1 MDEATMAKVQQFAE
15 RALAEAA
22 ASAGLALARLGDRL
36 GLWQAMVGAGPLT
49 PAELAERTG
58 TAERYLREWLA
69 CQAAGGY
76 VTYDPA
82 TQSFTLPEEVAAVLA
97 VEDSPAYGAYMLS
110 LLGALWKDEE
120 ALAEAFRSG
129 AGIGWQQH
137 HPDLY
142 GESAECGA
150 RQLYRDQLLPSWIP
164 ALDGVAAQLQQG
176 ARVADVGCGS
186 GVATMLL
193 ARAYPRSSFWGFD
206 IHDVAIARARKAAA
220 QAGVSDRVSF
230 EVASAT
236 AFPGRYDLVCF
247 LDALHD
253 LGDPV
258 GALAQVRRALTDG
271 GTVLVVEPR
280 APDRLEENLTP
291 LGRLFY
297 AFSTGWCVPSGLSE
311 PPGLGLGNQ
320 AGPTRLRGL
329 LAEAG
334 FGHVRLAVEAPFNLV
349 FEVRP

>member
-1 MDEATMAKVQQFAE
+1 MDEATMTRVQQFAE
-15 RALAEAA
+15 RALGEAA
-22 ASAGLALARLGDRL
+22 ATAGLALARVGDRL
-36 GLWQAMVGAGPLT
+36 GLWQAMAGAGPLT

-82 TQSFTLPEEVAAVLA
+82 TGTFTLPEEVAAVLA
-97 VEDSPAYGAYMLS
+97 IQDSPAYGAYLLS

-120 ALAEAFRSG
+120 ALAEAFRTG
-129 AGIGWQQH
+129 AGIAWYQH

-142 GESAECGA
+142 GEGAERGA
-150 RQLYRDQLLPSWIP
+150 RQLYGGQLMASWIP
-164 ALDGVAAQLQQG
+164 ALDGVAARLEEG

-186 GVATMLL
+186 GVATILM
-193 ARAYPRSSFWGFD
+193 AQAYPRSTFAGFD
-206 IHDVAIARARKAAA
+206 THEVAVARARKAAA
-220 QAGVSDRVSF
+220 KAGVSNRVSF
-230 EVASAT
+230 EVAPAA
-236 AFPGRYDLVCF
+236 AFAGRYELVCF

-258 GALAQVRRALTDG
+258 GALVHARRALTEG
-271 GTVLVVEPR
+271 GTVLVAEPR
-280 APDRLEENLTP
+280 APDRLEDNLTP

-297 AFSTGWCVPSGLSE
+297 AFSTGWCVPSGLVE
-311 PPGLGLGNQ
+311 PPALALGNQ
-320 AGPTRLRGL
+320 VGQVRLREL
-329 LAEAG
+329 VAEAG
-334 FGHVRLAVEAPFNLV
+334 FGHVRLAVDAPFNLV

>member
-15 RALAEAA
+15 RALGEAA
-22 ASAGLALARLGDRL
+22 ATAGLALARVGDRL
-36 GLWQAMVGAGPLT
+36 GLWQAMAGAGPLT

-69 CQAAGGY
+69 CQAAAGY

-82 TQSFTLPEEVAAVLA
+82 TQTFTLPEEVAAVLA
-97 VEDSPAYGAYMLS
+97 VEDSPAYGAH
-110 LLGALWKDEE
+110 LLPLLAVLWKDEE

-129 AGIGWQQH
+129 AGIGWHQH

-142 GESAECGA
+142 GENAERGA
-150 RQLYRDQLLPSWIP
+150 RQLYGSQLVASWIP
-164 ALDGVAAQLQQG
+164 ALDGVAARLEEG

-186 GVATMLL
+186 GVATILL
-193 ARAYPRSSFWGFD
+193 AQAYPRSTFWCFD
-206 IHDVAIARARKAAA
+206 THDVAIARARKAAA
-220 QAGVSDRVSF
+220 KAGVSDRVSF
-230 EVASAT
+230 EVASAA

-258 GALAQVRRALTDG
+258 GALVHARRALIDG

-280 APDRLEENLTP
+280 APDRLEDNLTP

-320 AGPTRLRGL
+320 AGPARLRQL

-334 FGHVRLAVEAPFNLV
+334 FGHVRLAVDAPFNLV

>member
-1 MDEATMAKVQQFAE
+1 MDEATMAKVQQVAE

-22 ASAGLALARLGDRL
+22 ATAGLALARVGDRL
-36 GLWQAMVGAGPLT
+36 GLWQAMAGAGALT

-58 TAERYLREWLA
+58 TTERYLREWLA
-69 CQAAGGY
+69 CQAAGGH

-82 TQSFTLPEEVAAVLA
+82 TQSFTLPDEVAAVLA

-164 ALDGVAAQLQQG
+164 ALDGVVARLQHG
-176 ARVADVGCGS
+176 ARVADVGCAS
-186 GVATMLL
+186 GVATILI
-193 ARAYPRSSFWGFD
+193 AQAYPRSSFWGFD
-206 IHDVAIARARKAAA
+206 THDVAIARARKAAA
-220 QAGVSDRVSF
+220 QAGLSDRVAF
-230 EVASAT
+230 EVASAA

-258 GALAQVRRALTDG
+258 GALAHARRALTHG

-291 LGRLFY
+291 LARLFY

-320 AGPTRLRGL
+320 AGPARLREL

>member
-1 MDEATMAKVQQFAE
+1 MDAATVAKVQQFAE

-22 ASAGLALARLGDRL
+22 ATAGLALARLGDRL
-36 GLWQAMVGAGPLT
+36 GLWQAMAGAGPLT
-49 PAELAERTG
+49 AAELAERTG
-58 TAERYLREWLA
+58 TAERYVREWLA

-82 TQSFTLPEEVAAVLA
+82 AGTVTLPEEVAAVLA
-97 VEDSPAYGAYMLS
+97 IEDSPVYGAYMLP
-110 LLGALWKDEE
+110 LLAVLWKDEA

-129 AGIGWQQH
+129 AGIGWDQH

-142 GESAECGA
+142 GESAERGA

-164 ALDGVAAQLQQG
+164 ALDGVAARLEQG
-176 ARVADVGCGS
+176 APVADVGCGS
-186 GVATMLL
+186 GVATILL
-193 ARAYPRSSFWGFD
+193 AQAYPRSTFSGFD
-206 IHDVAIARARKAAA
+206 THDVAIARARKAAA
-220 QAGVSDRVSF
+220 KAGVADRVTF
-230 EVASAT
+230 EVASAIT
-236 AFPGRYDLVCF
+236 FPGRYELVCF

-258 GALAQVRRALTDG
+258 GAAAHARQALTDA

-280 APDRLEENLTP
+280 APDRLEDNLTP

-311 PPGLGLGNQ
+311 PPALGLGNQ
-320 AGPTRLRGL
+320 AGPARLREL

-334 FGHVRLAVEAPFNLV
+334 FDHVRSAVDAPFNLV

>member
-1 MDEATMAKVQQFAE
+1 MDEATMARVQQFAE
-15 RALAEAA
+15 RALGEAA
-22 ASAGLALARLGDRL
+22 ATAGLALARLGDRL
-36 GLWQAMVGAGPLT
+36 GLWQAMAGAGPLT
-49 PAELAERTG
+49 PAALAGRTG
-58 TAERYLREWLA
+58 TTERYVREWLA

-82 TQSFTLPEEVAAVLA
+82 AGTFTLPEEVAAVLA
-97 VEDSPAYGAYMLS
+97 IEDSPAYGAYLLS

-142 GESAECGA
+142 GERAERGA
-150 RQLYRDQLLPSWIP
+150 RQLSRDQLLPSWIP
-164 ALDGVAAQLQQG
+164 ALDGVAARLQQG
-176 ARVADVGCGS
+176 ASVADVGCGS
-186 GVATMLL
+186 GVATILI
-193 ARAYPRSSFWGFD
+193 AQAYPRSTFAGFD
-206 IHDVAIARARKAAA
+206 THDVAIARARKAAA
-220 QAGVSDRVSF
+220 EASLSDRVSF

-236 AFPGRYDLVCF
+236 AFLGRYDLVCF

-253 LGDPV
+253 LGDPA
-258 GALAQVRRALTDG
+258 GALAHVRRSLTDG

-280 APDRLEENLTP
+280 APDRLEDNLTP

-320 AGPTRLRGL
+320 AGPARLREL

>member
-1 MDEATMAKVQQFAE
+1 MDESTMAKVQQFAE

-22 ASAGLALARLGDRL
+22 AAAGLALARVGDRL
-36 GLWQAMVGAGPLT
+36 GLWQAMAGAGPLT

-58 TAERYLREWLA
+58 TAERYVREWLA
-69 CQAAGGY
+69 CQAAGGS

-82 TQSFTLPEEVAAVLA
+82 TQTFTLPEEVAAVLA
-97 VEDSPAYGAYMLS
+97 IEESPAYGAYMLS

-129 AGIGWQQH
+129 RGIAWHQH

-142 GESAECGA
+142 GESAERGA
-150 RQLYRDQLLPSWIP
+150 WQLYGSQLVASWIP
-164 ALDGVAAQLQQG
+164 ALDGVAAQLEEG

-186 GVATMLL
+186 GVATMLM
-193 ARAYPRSSFWGFD
+193 AQAYPRSTFWGFD
-206 IHDVAIARARKAAA
+206 THDVAIARARKAAA
-220 QAGVSDRVSF
+220 QAGLSDRLSF
-230 EVASAT
+230 EVVSAA
-236 AFPGRYDLVCF
+236 AFPGRYDLICF

-258 GALAQVRRALTDG
+258 GALTHARQALTDG

-280 APDRLEENLTP
+280 APDRLEDNLTP
-291 LGRLFY
+291 LAR
-297 AFSTGWCVPSGLSE
+297 LSE

-320 AGPTRLRGL
+320 AGPARLHEL
-329 LAEAG
+329 LAEGG
-334 FGHVRLAVEAPFNLV
+334 FGHVRFAVEGPFNFA

>member
-1 MDEATMAKVQQFAE
+1 MDEATMVRVQQFAE

-22 ASAGLALARLGDRL
+22 ATAALALARLGDRL
-36 GLWQAMVGAGPLT
+36 GLWQAMAGAGPLT

-58 TAERYLREWLA
+58 TTERYVREWLA

-82 TQSFTLPEEVAAVLA
+82 TQTFTLPEEVAAVLA
-97 VEDSPAYGAYMLS
+97 VEDSPAYGAHMLS

-120 ALAEAFRSG
+120 ALAEAFRTG
-129 AGIGWQQH
+129 AGIGWHQH

-142 GESAECGA
+142 GERAERGA
-150 RQLYRDQLLPSWIP
+150 WQLYGSQLVASWIP
-164 ALDGVAAQLQQG
+164 ALDGVAARLEEG

-186 GVATMLL
+186 GVATILL
-193 ARAYPRSSFWGFD
+193 AQAYPRSSFWGFD
-206 IHDVAIARARKAAA
+206 THDVAIARARKAAA
-220 QAGVSDRVSF
+220 QAGLSDRLTF
-230 EVASAT
+230 EVASAA
-236 AFPGRYDLVCF
+236 AFPGHFDLVCF

-258 GALAQVRRALTDG
+258 GALVYTRQALSDG

-280 APDRLEENLTP
+280 APDRLEDNLTP

-297 AFSTGWCVPSGLSE
+297 AFSTGWCVPSGLVE
-311 PPGLGLGNQ
+311 PPGLALGNQ
-320 AGPTRLRGL
+320 AGPSRLRQL

-334 FGHVRLAVEAPFNLV
+334 FGHVRFAVEAPFNLV

>member
-1 MDEATMAKVQQFAE
+1 MDESTMAKVQQFAE

-22 ASAGLALARLGDRL
+22 AAAGLALARVGDRL
-36 GLWQAMVGAGPLT
+36 GLWQAMAGAGPLT

-58 TAERYLREWLA
+58 TAERYVREWLA
-69 CQAAGGY
+69 CQAAGGS

-82 TQSFTLPEEVAAVLA
+82 TQTFTLPEEVAAVLA
-97 VEDSPAYGAYMLS
+97 IEESPAYGAYMLS

-129 AGIGWQQH
+129 RGIAWHQH

-142 GESAECGA
+142 GESAERGA
-150 RQLYRDQLLPSWIP
+150 WQLYGSQLVASWIP
-164 ALDGVAAQLQQG
+164 ALDGVAAQLEEG
-176 ARVADVGCGS
+176 ARVADVGGGS
-186 GVATMLL
+186 GVATMLM
-193 ARAYPRSSFWGFD
+193 AQAYPRSSFWGFD
-206 IHDVAIARARKAAA
+206 THDVAIARARKAAA
-220 QAGVSDRVSF
+220 QAGLSDRLSF
-230 EVASAT
+230 EVVSAA
-236 AFPGRYDLVCF
+236 AFPGRYDLICF

-258 GALAQVRRALTDG
+258 GALTHARQALTDG

-280 APDRLEENLTP
+280 APDRLEDNLTP
-291 LGRLFY
+291 LARLFY
-297 AFSTGWCVPSGLSE
+297 AFSTGWCVPAGLSE

-320 AGPTRLRGL
+320 AGPARLHEL
-329 LAEAG
+329 LAEGG
-334 FGHVRLAVEAPFNLV
+334 FGHVRFAVEAPFNFA

>member
-22 ASAGLALARLGDRL
+22 ATAGLALARVGDRL
-36 GLWQAMVGAGPLT
+36 GLWQAMAGAGPLT

-82 TQSFTLPEEVAAVLA
+82 TRTFTLPDEVAAVLA
-97 VEDSPAYGAYMLS
+97 VEDSPAYGTGTLP
-110 LLGALWKDEE
+110 LLAALWKDEA

-129 AGIGWQQH
+129 AGIGWDQH
-137 HPDLY
+137 DPDLY
-142 GESAECGA
+142 EALERLG
-150 RQLYRDQLLPSWIP
+150 RPMVRDQLLPSWIP
-164 ALDGVAAQLQQG
+164 ALDGVAARLEQG
-176 ARVADVGCGS
+176 AAVAEVVCRS
-186 GVATMLL
+186 GTATILL
-193 ARAYPRSSFWGFD
+193 AQAYPRSTFHGFD
-206 IHDVAIARARKAAA
+206 THDAAIARARKAAA
-220 QAGVSDRVSF
+220 QAGVGNRVTF

-236 AFPGRYDLVCF
+236 AFPDRYDLVCF
-247 LDALHD
+247 LDTLHE

-258 GALAQVRRALTDG
+258 GAATHARQALTDG
-271 GTVLVVEPR
+271 GMVLVVEPR
-280 APDRLEENLTP
+280 APDRLEDDLTP

-297 AFSTGWCVPSGLSE
+297 ASSTALCLPSGLSE

-320 AGPTRLRGL
+320 VGEARLREL
-329 LAEAG
+329 LAQAG
-334 FGHVRLAVEAPFNLV
+334 FGNVRLAVDAPFNLV

>member
-1 MDEATMAKVQQFAE
+1 V
-15 RALAEAA
+15 
-22 ASAGLALARLGDRL
+22 AGHGRGRTAH
-36 GLWQAMVGAGPLT
+36 
-49 PAELAERTG
+49 PAELAQRTG
-58 TAERYLREWLA
+58 TTERYLREWLA

-82 TQSFTLPEEVAAVLA
+82 TGTFTLPEEVAAVLA

-129 AGIGWQQH
+129 ASIGWHQH

-142 GESAECGA
+142 GERAERGA
-150 RQLYRDQLLPSWIP
+150 RQLYGSQLLASWIP
-164 ALDGVAAQLQQG
+164 ALDGVAARLEEG

-186 GVATMLL
+186 GVATIML
-193 ARAYPRSSFWGFD
+193 AQAYPRSSFWGFD
-206 IHDVAIARARKAAA
+206 TYDVAIARARKAAA
-220 QAGVSDRVSF
+220 QAGLSDRLTF
-230 EVASAT
+230 EVASAA
-236 AFPGRYDLVCF
+236 AFPGRFELVCF

-258 GALAQVRRALTDG
+258 GALVYARRALTDG

-280 APDRLEENLTP
+280 APDRLEDNLTP

-311 PPGLGLGNQ
+311 PPRLALGNQ
-320 AGPTRLRGL
+320 AGPARLRQL

-334 FGHVRLAVEAPFNLV
+334 FGHVRLAVDAPFNLV

>member
-1 MDEATMAKVQQFAE
+1 MDEAMMARVQQFAE
-15 RALAEAA
+15 RALGEAA
-22 ASAGLALARLGDRL
+22 ATAGLALAGVGDRL
-36 GLWQAMVGAGPLT
+36 GLWQALAGAGPLT

-58 TAERYLREWLA
+58 TAERYVREWLA

-82 TQSFTLPEEVAAVLA
+82 TQSFTLPDEVAAVLA
-97 VEDSPAYGAYMLS
+97 IEDSPAYGAYLLS

-120 ALAEAFRSG
+120 ALAEAFRTG
-129 AGIGWQQH
+129 RGIGWQQH

-142 GESAECGA
+142 GERAERGA

-164 ALDGVAAQLQQG
+164 ALDGVATRLQQG
-176 ARVADVGCGS
+176 ARVTDVGCGS
-186 GVATMLL
+186 GVATILM
-193 ARAYPRSSFWGFD
+193 AQAYPRSTLWGFD
-206 IHDVAIARARKAAA
+206 THDGAIARARKAAA
-220 QAGVSDRVSF
+220 EASLSDRVSF

-258 GALAQVRRALTDG
+258 GALVHARQALTEG

-280 APDRLEENLTP
+280 APDRLEDNLTP
-291 LGRLFY
+291 LARLFY

-311 PPGLGLGNQ
+311 PPALGLGNQ
-320 AGPTRLRGL
+320 VGQVRLREL
-329 LAEAG
+329 VAEAG
-334 FGHVRLAVEAPFNLV
+334 FGHVRLAVDAPFNLV

>member
-22 ASAGLALARLGDRL
+22 AAAGLALARLGDRL
-36 GLWQAMVGAGPLT
+36 GLWQAMAGAGALSS
-49 PAELAERTG
+49 AELAERTG
-58 TAERYLREWLA
+58 TTERYVREWLA

-82 TQSFTLPEEVAAVLA
+82 TGTFTLPEEVAAVLA
-97 VEDSPAYGAYMLS
+97 VEDSPAYGGYLLS

-129 AGIGWQQH
+129 AGIGWHQH

-142 GESAECGA
+142 GERAERGA
-150 RQLYRDQLLPSWIP
+150 RQLYGGQLLASWIP
-164 ALDGVAAQLQQG
+164 ALDDVAARLEEG

-186 GVATMLL
+186 GVATILL
-193 ARAYPRSSFWGFD
+193 AQANPRSSFWGFD
-206 IHDVAIARARKAAA
+206 THDVAIARARKAAA
-220 QAGVSDRVSF
+220 QAGLSDRLTF
-230 EVASAT
+230 EVASAA
-236 AFPGRYDLVCF
+236 AFPGRFDLVCF

-253 LGDPV
+253 LADPV
-258 GALAQVRRALTDG
+258 GALVYARRALTDG

-280 APDRLEENLTP
+280 APDRLEDNLIP

-311 PPGLGLGNQ
+311 PPGLALGNQ
-320 AGPTRLRGL
+320 AGPARLREL

-334 FGHVRLAVEAPFNLV
+334 FGHVRLAVDAPFNLV

>member
-1 MDEATMAKVQQFAE
+1 MDEATMARVQQFAE
-15 RALAEAA
+15 RALGEAA
-22 ASAGLALARLGDRL
+22 ATAGLALARVGDRL
-36 GLWQAMVGAGPLT
+36 GLWQALAGTGPLT

-58 TAERYLREWLA
+58 TTERYLREWLA

-76 VTYDPA
+76 VTYDP
-82 TQSFTLPEEVAAVLA
+82 TTETFTLPEEVAAVLA
-97 VEDSPAYGAYMLS
+97 IEDSPAYGAYTLS

-129 AGIGWQQH
+129 RGIGWHQH

-142 GESAECGA
+142 GERAECGA
-150 RQLYRDQLLPSWIP
+150 RQLYGSQLVASWIP
-164 ALDGVAAQLQQG
+164 ALDGVAAQLEEG
-176 ARVADVGCGS
+176 ARVADAGCGS
-186 GVATMLL
+186 GVATILL
-193 ARAYPRSSFWGFD
+193 AQAYPRSSFWGFD
-206 IHDVAIARARKAAA
+206 THDVAIARARKAAA
-220 QAGVSDRVSF
+220 EAGLSDRVAF

-258 GALAQVRRALTDG
+258 GALVHARRALTDG
-271 GTVLVVEPR
+271 GTVLVAEPR
-280 APDRLEENLTP
+280 APDRLEDNLTP
-291 LGRLFY
+291 LARLFY

-311 PPGLGLGNQ
+311 PPALGLGNQ
-320 AGPTRLRGL
+320 AGPARLREL
-329 LAEAG
+329 VAEAG
-334 FGHVRLAVEAPFNLV
+334 FGHVRLAVDAPFNLV

>member
-36 GLWQAMVGAGPLT
+36 GLWQAMAGAGPLT
-49 PAELAERTG
+49 STELAERTG

-82 TQSFTLPEEVAAVLA
+82 TQTFTLPDEVAAVLA
-97 VEDSPAYGAYMLS
+97 IEDSPVYGGGIVQT
-110 LLGALWKDEE
+110 LGVLWKEE
-120 ALAEAFRSG
+120 AALAEAFRSG
-129 AGIGWQQH
+129 VGIGWHQH
-137 HPDLY
+137 DPDLY
-142 GESAECGA
+142 EGQDRTG
-150 RQLYRDQLLPSWIP
+150 QPLLRDQLLASWIP
-164 ALDGVAAQLQQG
+164 ALDDVAPRLEEG
-176 ARVADVGCGS
+176 ARVAEVVCRFGT
-186 GVATMLL
+186 AAILL
-193 ARAYPRSSFWGFD
+193 AQAYPRSTFWGFD
-206 IHDVAIARARKAAA
+206 THDVAVARARKAAA
-220 QAGVSDRVSF
+220 EAGLSDRVTF

-247 LDALHD
+247 LNTVHD

-258 GALAQVRRALTDG
+258 GALAHARQALSDG

-280 APDRLEENLTP
+280 APDRLEDNLTP
-291 LGRLFY
+291 VGRLFY
-297 AFSTGWCVPSGLSE
+297 AASTGWCLPSGLSE
-311 PPGLGLGNQ
+311 PPALGLGNQ
-320 AGPTRLRGL
+320 VGEARLREL
-329 LAEAG
+329 VAEAG
-334 FGHVRLAVEAPFNLV
+334 FGQVRLAVDAPFNLV

>member
-22 ASAGLALARLGDRL
+22 ATAGLALARLGDRL
-36 GLWQAMVGAGPLT
+36 GLWQAMAGAGPLT
-49 PAELAERTG
+49 PAELAQRTG
-58 TAERYLREWLA
+58 TTERYLREWLA

-82 TQSFTLPEEVAAVLA
+82 TQTFTLPEEVAAVLA
-97 VEDSPAYGAYMLS
+97 VEDSPAYGAYLLS

-120 ALAEAFRSG
+120 ALAEAFRTG
-129 AGIGWQQH
+129 RGIGWHQH

-142 GESAECGA
+142 GESAERGA
-150 RQLYRDQLLPSWIP
+150 WQLYGSQLVASWIP
-164 ALDGVAAQLQQG
+164 ALDGVAAQLEDG

-186 GVATMLL
+186 GVATMLM
-193 ARAYPRSSFWGFD
+193 AQAYPRSSFWGFD
-206 IHDVAIARARKAAA
+206 THDVAIARARKAAA
-220 QAGVSDRVSF
+220 QAGLSDRLTF
-230 EVASAT
+230 EVASAA

-258 GALAQVRRALTDG
+258 GALTHARQALTDG

-280 APDRLEENLTP
+280 APDRLEDNLTP

-320 AGPTRLRGL
+320 AGPARLREL

-334 FGHVRLAVEAPFNLV
+334 FGHVRFAMDAPFNLV
-349 FEVRP
+349 FEVKP